1 MFRLSCGGC
10 PRTADPLSDRL
21 KLAQLG
27 LVAQKG
33 RERLQQ
39 LVQTVARAEEEQ
51 LPIDAQFACGRS
63 LPNCRQR
70 RAGSNTLEKPIQ
82 AAHRANP
89 ASNRDAVPG
98 FGLIVSSAVV
108 APMNDRPQGL

>member
-1 MFRLSCGGC
+1 
-10 PRTADPLSDRL
+10 
-21 KLAQLG
+21 
-27 LVAQKG
+27 
-33 RERLQQ
+33 
-39 LVQTVARAEEEQ
+39 
-51 LPIDAQFACGRS
+51 

-89 ASNRDAVPG
+89 ASNRDAAPG

>member
-1 MFRLSCGGC
+1 MAGVQGRPILS
-10 PRTADPLSDRL
+10 PTAWYLPSSGWWSRRGARDCSSWC
-21 KLAQLG
+21 KLW
-27 LVAQKG
+27 
-33 RERLQQ
+33 
-39 LVQTVARAEEEQ
+39 ARAEEEQ

-108 APMNDRPQGL
+108 ATMNDRPQGL